1 MRMPSICSRFT
12 ICTRIGIDLGTGQ
25 SLTQHAAHR
34 HAQDARCTVREGAR
48 VIDAARTRSQPR

>member
-1 MRMPSICSRFT
+1 MRTPSIRPRCAICS
-12 ICTRIGIDLGTGQ
+12 RIGIDLGTGQ

-34 HAQDARCTVREGAR
+34 HTQDARCTVREGAR